1 MTKRKKNSDN
11 VLEKVKE
18 YITRFVSFP
27 YEREADVIS
36 LWVLHTWAF
45 HTAKTTPYI
54 YVYSPE
60 KQSGKSRLIEV
71 LASLVRNPMQAIDMT
86 GPVLFR
92 AIDQIAPTVLLDE
105 VDVIWSGAKNEG
117 LRGIINGGYKLGGHV
132 WRLAQSEPVQ
142 FNTFCPKLLAGI
154 HNGYLPDTI
163 IDRCIPM
170 LMRRKKVGTEVEPF
184 YIFENEEEVEALM
197 GEIEQWV
204 MTNEE
209 ALKKYPQDSI
219 EGLSDR
225 ESEIAWPLLA
235 VAEQF
240 GLEKETEQNIVEMVT
255 DYHESLADTD
265 EGIQYIRAISEL
277 FEEFDRKRI
286 HTAEILMALNMDRN
300 QGKTLS
306 NILDS
311 YDIHPDS
318 VRVGTRVAKGYTF
331 EQFERVFDA
340 NSIVVTF
347 GGNKERTG
355 TLGS

>member
-1 MTKRKKNSDN
+1 
-11 VLEKVKE
+11 
-18 YITRFVSFP
+18 
-27 YEREADVIS
+27 
-36 LWVLHTWAF
+36 
-45 HTAKTTPYI
+45 
-54 YVYSPE
+54 
-60 KQSGKSRLIEV
+60 
-71 LASLVRNPMQAIDMT
+71 
-86 GPVLFR
+86 
-92 AIDQIAPTVLLDE
+92 
-105 VDVIWSGAKNEG
+105 
-117 LRGIINGGYKLGGHV
+117 
-132 WRLAQSEPVQ
+132 
-142 FNTFCPKLLAGI
+142 
-154 HNGYLPDTI
+154 
-163 IDRCIPM
+163 M